1 MDLNPCL
8 VTGGSGFLGRHLL
21 QSLQTAW
28 GPQACVSSRSARR
41 LPQGW
46 PAERYI
52 RADLGDREGLFVA
65 LNSIRPAVV
74 FHAAGRTPPASAV
87 QYMENNTKGTVQLIG
102 TLEEIG
108 LAARIVVVGSA
119 AELGPV
125 PIDELPVAEDY
136 RGYSQD
142 AYGRSKWLASA
153 FALCARPPLEVIIAR
168 IFNLIGPGM
177 SIDQAFGRIA
187 ACLALSRDIPVRLT
201 AGDLDA
207 RRDFVDVRDA
217 AIALI
222 ALALQGQTGRVYH
235 VGTGRSR
242 SIREGING
250 LVRRAGRPVILAS
263 DPVAR
268 YGPRDLCRQS
278 AHHRRHRLA
287 SSILI

>member
-1 MDLNPCL
+1 MAR
-8 VTGGSGFLGRHLL
+8 VGF
-21 QSLQTAW
+21 
-28 GPQACVSSRSARR
+28 
-41 LPQGW
+41 
-46 PAERYI
+46 
-52 RADLGDREGLFVA
+52 RAL
-65 LNSIRPAVV
+65 
-74 FHAAGRTPPASAV
+74 
-87 QYMENNTKGTVQLIG
+87 
-102 TLEEIG
+102 
-108 LAARIVVVGSA
+108 
-119 AELGPV
+119 
-125 PIDELPVAEDY
+125 
-136 RGYSQD
+136 
-142 AYGRSKWLASA
+142 
-153 FALCARPPLEVIIAR
+153 ARPPLEVIIAR

-268 YGPRDLCRQS
+268 YGPRDSRTDNRRIIADTDWRPRFSFEQS
-278 AHHRRHRLA
+278 LDDLWNDANA
-287 SSILI
+287 EILGGARNR